1 MPVKRGLGPPVPP
14 PPPVFGAPGTDPAEK
29 ARPARPPDPDRLL
42 AQRHLASGR
51 PVEAAHL
58 FAQLGL
64 AREAAE
70 AYEAGRQWAYAAYR
84 WEAAGEPQR
93 AAEAYE
99 KAGRPDHAA
108 RCYAAAGMTGRAVD
122 AHLQAGDADAAVG
135 LHLRAGQPL
144 EAASLLLAHG
154 ERSRAAQV
162 LLRLQPRDP
171 GFGAGA
177 VLLAP
182 LLIEEGFAADALDRL
197 RRVPAPAARDLD
209 PGLSYWEGRALEAL
223 EREAEAEARYVRVAH
238 LAPGYCDVEERLG
251 RLQVPAAPPATTGP
265 AQPRPDVLAVGGRVA
280 GRYDIVAELGRGG
293 MGRVFEAYDLELG
306 ERVAIKALLGAGD
319 GGHGEE
325 ARLLQEIQICRRI
338 SHPNVVRVFDLGR
351 FSGGIFLTMEY
362 LEGRLLDQL
371 IATEA
376 PLRFGRIRGLLA
388 EVAAGLREAHALGIV
403 HRDLKPGNL
412 MITSTR
418 LKILD
423 FGIAAMVGC
432 DARKTRAGFVM
443 GSPMY
448 MSPEQI
454 LGHPLDGRS
463 DLYSLGLLA
472 ATLIAGRDPY
482 ECLEPAALVFK
493 QLHEAPRDLRA
504 VRPDVSEPWLALVAR
519 LCAKE
524 PAERYQSA
532 HEVLEALA
540 ELPVE

>member
-1 MPVKRGLGPPVPP
+1 MKTALASPALPP
-14 PPPVFGAPGTDPAEK
+14 PPLFGPPSAWPEQAQPV
-29 ARPARPPDPDRLL
+29 RPADRDRLL
-42 AQRHLASGR
+42 AQLHLASGR
-51 PVEAAHL
+51 PAEAGHL
-58 FAQLGL
+58 LARLGL
-64 AREAAE
+64 PREAAE
-70 AYEAGRQWAYAAYR
+70 AYEAGRHWSYAAYR
-84 WEAAGEPQR
+84 WEAAGEPER

-122 AHLQAGDADAAVG
+122 AHLQAGDPAAAVG
-135 LHLRAGQPL
+135 LHLRAGQLL

-154 ERSRAAQV
+154 ERSRAAQT
-162 LLRLQPRDP
+162 LLRLQPSDP
-171 GFGAGA
+171 GFGAGT

-197 RRVPAPAARDLD
+197 RRIPAPAARALD
-209 PGLSYWEGRALEAL
+209 PGCSYWQGRALESL
-223 EREAEAEARYVRVAH
+223 GREAEAEACYARVAA
-238 LAPGYCDVEERLG
+238 LAPGSCDVEERLA
-251 RLQVPAAPPATTGP
+251 RLRGPATAPLGP
-265 AQPRPDVLAVGGRVA
+265 ATCPTRPRPDVLAVGGRVA

-362 LEGRLLDQL
+362 LEGRRLDQL
-371 IATEA
+371 IAAEA

-388 EVAAGLREAHALGIV
+388 EIAAGLREAHALGIV
-403 HRDLKPGNL
+403 HRDLKPGNV

-423 FGIAAMVGC
+423 FGIASMAGC
-432 DARKTRAGFVM
+432 EARKTRAGFVM